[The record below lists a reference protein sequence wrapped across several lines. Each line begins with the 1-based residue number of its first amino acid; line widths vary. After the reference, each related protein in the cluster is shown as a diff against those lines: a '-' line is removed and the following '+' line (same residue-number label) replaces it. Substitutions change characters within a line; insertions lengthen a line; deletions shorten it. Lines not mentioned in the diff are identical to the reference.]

1 MIPANNII
9 TESLAPAV
17 TITGLAL
24 LLNGVNARFTN
35 AASRVR
41 ELNREMR
48 TSTSPS
54 RIANIRKQV
63 PLFMRRIYMIRN
75 AMFVLFGSL
84 GLMVFSAVSIALF
97 QLRFLN
103 WEMVPVWSFLGG
115 LLFMLL
121 AVIIETY
128 ETTLN
133 LRTLDLDVDHEEAK
147 TIQHFVSPSNQSSKS
162 AVLND

>member
-1 MIPANNII
+1 MITANNII

-24 LLNGVNARFTN
+24 LLNGINARFSN
-35 AASRVR
+35 AANRVR

-54 RIANIRKQV
+54 RIVNIREQV

-84 GLMVFSAVSIALF
+84 GLMVFSAVSIALY
-97 QLRFLN
+97 QLHFIN
-103 WEMVPVWSFLGG
+103 WGMVPVWSFLGG
-115 LLFMLL
+115 LLLMLL

-133 LRTLDLDVDHEEAK
+133 LRTLALDVDHGEAQ
-147 TIQHFVSPSNQSSKS
+147 TTQHLASSSNLSSKS
-162 AVLND
+162 ALSND